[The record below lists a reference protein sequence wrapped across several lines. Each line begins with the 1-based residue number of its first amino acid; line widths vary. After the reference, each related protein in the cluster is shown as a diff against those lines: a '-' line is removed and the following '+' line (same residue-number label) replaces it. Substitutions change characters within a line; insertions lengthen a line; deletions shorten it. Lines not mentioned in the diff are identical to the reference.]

1 MQRAVHGYISTIR
14 RFGPKESNIA
24 ANLQVTY
31 TLTKRG
37 VAMFKRFSLVLL
49 SFLLIGLGVLPF
61 PMFASG
67 SPVEEVISLSND
79 VTIGQE
85 ASDVIPE
92 DAELLFSVYQYGVSL
107 EEDIGT
113 PYACADKALANV
125 RAYRVHR
132 NSRQYI
138 DLFIGL
144 SRPLGSCLVIKGVTD
159 GELRVDDLTTG
170 AAFGEAINYY
180 QPQAGSTLN
189 YYYDGNTPINPG
201 HSYDVSWHFKS
212 YLLNGIDS
220 YYSGSKTFFA

>member
-1 MQRAVHGYISTIR
+1 MFR
-14 RFGPKESNIA
+14 RF
-24 ANLQVTY
+24 L
-31 TLTKRG
+31 
-37 VAMFKRFSLVLL
+37 LVLL
-49 SFLLIGLGVLPF
+49 SFLSIGLGALPA
-61 PMFASG
+61 PIFASE
-67 SPVEEVISLSND
+67 SPAEEAVSFSNN

-92 DAELLFSVYQYGVSL
+92 DAELLFSVYQYGVPL
-107 EEDIGT
+107 EDAPVI

-132 NSRQYI
+132 NSFQYI

-144 SRPLGSCLVIKGVTD
+144 SRPLGSCLVIKGITD

-170 AAFGEAINYY
+170 GAFGEAINYY

-189 YYYDGNTPINPG
+189 YYYDGQTSINSG

>member
-1 MQRAVHGYISTIR
+1 MFR
-14 RFGPKESNIA
+14 RF
-24 ANLQVTY
+24 L
-31 TLTKRG
+31 
-37 VAMFKRFSLVLL
+37 LVLL
-49 SFLLIGLGVLPF
+49 SFLSIGFGALPA
-61 PMFASG
+61 PIFASE
-67 SPVEEVISLSND
+67 SPAEEAVSFSNN

-92 DAELLFSVYQYGVSL
+92 DAELLFSVYQYGVPL
-107 EEDIGT
+107 EDAPVI

-132 NSRQYI
+132 NSLQYI

-144 SRPLGSCLVIKGVTD
+144 SRPLGSCLVIKGITD

-170 AAFGEAINYY
+170 GAFGEAINYY

-189 YYYDGNTPINPG
+189 YYYDGQTSINPG

>member
-1 MQRAVHGYISTIR
+1 MFR
-14 RFGPKESNIA
+14 RF
-24 ANLQVTY
+24 L
-31 TLTKRG
+31 
-37 VAMFKRFSLVLL
+37 LVLL
-49 SFLLIGLGVLPF
+49 SFLPIGLGALPA
-61 PMFASG
+61 PIFASE
-67 SPVEEVISLSND
+67 SPAEEAVSFSNN

-92 DAELLFSVYQYGVSL
+92 DAELLFSVYQYGVPL
-107 EEDIGT
+107 EDAPVI

-132 NSRQYI
+132 NSLQYI

-144 SRPLGSCLVIKGVTD
+144 SRPLGSCLVIKGITD

-170 AAFGEAINYY
+170 GAFGEAINYY

-189 YYYDGNTPINPG
+189 YYYDGQTSINPG

>member
-1 MQRAVHGYISTIR
+1 MFR
-14 RFGPKESNIA
+14 RF
-24 ANLQVTY
+24 L
-31 TLTKRG
+31 
-37 VAMFKRFSLVLL
+37 LVLL
-49 SFLLIGLGVLPF
+49 SFLSIGLGAF
-61 PMFASG
+61 PAPIFASE
-67 SPVEEVISLSND
+67 SPAEEAVSFSNN

-92 DAELLFSVYQYGVSL
+92 DAELLFSVYQYGVPL
-107 EEDIGT
+107 EDAPVI

-132 NSRQYI
+132 NSLQYI

-144 SRPLGSCLVIKGVTD
+144 SRPLGSCLVIKGITD

-170 AAFGEAINYY
+170 GAFGEAINYY

-189 YYYDGNTPINPG
+189 YYYDGQTSINPG